1 MVHSKAALVL
11 LRIIVAG
18 TMLGATALAEP
29 APTTASAIL
38 AGGCF
43 WCVEHDMRQL
53 PGVTEAVSGYTG
65 GSRPNPTYEDYH
77 DVDAANPVPH
87 VEAVRVTYNPAVLS
101 YEKLLDY
108 YFRHIDPTDGGGQF
122 CDRGP
127 AYRPAVFVGNEAER
141 KVAEAKKAEVAHLLN
156 QKVAVEVLN
165 AQTFWPAEDYHQ
177 DYASK
182 NPIRYKYYRWN
193 CGRDQRVEALLEK
206 RTTVKSWLLRNSEIG
221 ASGR

>member
-1 MVHSKAALVL
+1 MVRSKAALVV
-11 LRIIVAG
+11 LRIVVAG

-29 APTTASAIL
+29 APKTASAIL

-43 WCVEHDMRQL
+43 WCLEHDMRPL
-53 PGVTEAVSGYTG
+53 PGVTEAVSGYSG
-65 GSRPNPTYEDYH
+65 GSRANPTYEDYH
-77 DVDAANPVPH
+77 NVDAANPVPH

-127 AYRPAVFVGNEAER
+127 AYRPVVFVGSEAER

-177 DYASK
+177 
-182 NPIRYKYYRWN
+182 RYLKKHGGS
-193 CGRDQRVEALLEK
+193 CHVSFAEVQ
-206 RTTVKSWLLRNSEIG
+206 NS
-221 ASGR
+221 

>member
-1 MVHSKAALVL
+1 MVPSKAALVL
-11 LRIIVAG
+11 FRIIVAS

-29 APTTASAIL
+29 APKAATAVL

-53 PGVTEAVSGYTG
+53 SGVTEAVSGYSG

-77 DVDAANPVPH
+77 DVDAPNPVPH
-87 VEAVRVTYNPAVLS
+87 LEAVRVTYNPSVLS

-108 YFRHIDPTDGGGQF
+108 YFHHIDPTDGGGQF

-127 AYRPAVFVGNEAER
+127 AYRPAVFVGNEPER
-141 KVAEAKKAEVAHLLN
+141 IAAEAKKAEVAKLLN
-156 QKVAVEVLN
+156 QKVAVEILD
-165 AQTFWPAEDYHQ
+165 AKTFWPAEDYHQ
-177 DYASK
+177 DYAVK

-193 CGRDQRVEALLEK
+193 CDRDQRVEA
-206 RTTVKSWLLRNSEIG
+206 VWKS
-221 ASGR
+221 AQQ

>member
-1 MVHSKAALVL
+1 MVFSKAALVL
-11 LRIIVAG
+11 LRIIVSG
-18 TMLGATALAEP
+18 TMLSATALAEP

-53 PGVTEAVSGYTG
+53 PGITEAVSGYTG

-77 DVDAANPVPH
+77 DVDAVNPVPH
-87 VEAVRVTYNPAVLS
+87 VEAVRVTYDPAVLS

-141 KVAEAKKAEVAHLLN
+141 KVAEAKKAEVARLLK
-156 QKVAVEVLN
+156 QKVAVDVLN
-165 AQTFWPAEDYHQ
+165 GQTFWPAEDYHQ

-193 CGRDQRVEALLEK
+193 CGRDQRVEE
-206 RTTVKSWLLRNSEIG
+206 VWKSAQL
-221 ASGR
+221 

>member
-1 MVHSKAALVL
+1 MVQSKTALAL

-18 TMLGATALAEP
+18 TMFGATALAEP
-29 APTTASAIL
+29 APTSTSAIL

-53 PGVTEAVSGYTG
+53 PGVTEAVSGYIG
-65 GSRPNPTYEDYH
+65 GSRANPTYKDYH

-87 VEAVRVTYNPAVLS
+87 VEAVRVTYNPAVLT

-127 AYRPAVFVGNEAER
+127 AYRPALFVANEAER
-141 KVAEAKKAEVAHLLN
+141 KAAEVKKAEVAHLLKKN
-156 QKVAVEVLN
+156 VVVEVLN
-165 AQTFWPAEDYHQ
+165 AKTFWLAEDYHQ
-177 DYASK
+177 DYAAK

-193 CGRDQRVEALLEK
+193 CGRDQRVEAVWK
-206 RTTVKSWLLRNSEIG
+206 N
-221 ASGR
+221 AQQ

>member
-1 MVHSKAALVL
+1 MFHSKAALVL

-18 TMLGATALAEP
+18 TMLGATALADP

-43 WCVEHDMRQL
+43 WCVEHDVRQL
-53 PGVTEAVSGYTG
+53 PGVTDAVSGYTG
-65 GSRPNPTYEDYH
+65 GSRANPTYEDYH
-77 DVDAANPVPH
+77 DVDAANPAPH

-127 AYRPAVFVGNEAER
+127 AYRPAVFIGNEAER
-141 KVAEAKKAEVAHLLN
+141 KVAEAKKAEVARLLKQN
-156 QKVAVEVLN
+156 VAVEVLN

-193 CGRDQRVEALLEK
+193 CGRDQRVEAVWKNAQL
-206 RTTVKSWLLRNSEIG
+206 
-221 ASGR
+221 

>member
-1 MVHSKAALVL
+1 MVHSKAVPVL

-65 GSRPNPTYEDYH
+65 GSRANPTYEDYH

-127 AYRPAVFVGNEAER
+127 AYRPAVFVGNDAER
-141 KVAEAKKAEVAHLLN
+141 KAAEAKKAEVARLLKQN
-156 QKVAVEVLN
+156 VAVEVLN

-177 DYASK
+177 DYAAK

-193 CGRDQRVEALLEK
+193 CGRDQRVRALWK
-206 RTTVKSWLLRNSEIG
+206 TVQ
-221 ASGR
+221 